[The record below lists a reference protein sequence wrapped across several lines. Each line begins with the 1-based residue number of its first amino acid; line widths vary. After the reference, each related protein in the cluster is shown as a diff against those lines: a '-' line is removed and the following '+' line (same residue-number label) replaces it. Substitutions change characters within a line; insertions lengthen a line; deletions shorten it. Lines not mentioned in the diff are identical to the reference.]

1 MTKKIF
7 YTLFFFAL
15 LFWNRPI
22 FAYNGSVPL
31 TSGALDTMVCDAPA
45 PDSFRVT
52 SIASD
57 LVSLGW
63 IPAWSNATQTI
74 EVILQDSSGGLTV
87 YFDNSVPGDAYILS
101 SLDPGIYKVIISTNC
116 LSGETS
122 IKKSEVQFSFKIIDL
137 IIAGRI
143 PKDPVAVEDCGSINY
158 MDHEWV
164 GFKVTE
170 IETGVSNMF
179 EFALKEGNIPQI
191 KRVEYNNPIVAVDE
205 AGIYPTFTVPLVK
218 TNLSFQM
225 DDLNNSVQNNLVNIG
240 FVVCSDNFTSPP
252 SITLCVDYFNPPI
265 PWKPNYKFRALTA
278 ESVITTYPNEPGSA
292 GDKSHHENNI
302 GDEFIVQSPFGSNL
316 NVFIPEVPSICGPGF
331 CYLFNLKGQKI
342 LSYSFGLDSP
352 QMTLPVGFLTSGYY
366 YLQIETACFV
376 KNFKVVKTE

>member
-7 YTLFFFAL
+7 YTLFFLAF
-15 LFWNRPI
+15 LFWNSPI

-31 TSGALDTMVCDAPA
+31 GRGAMDAILCDAPA

-52 SIASD
+52 GIASD

-63 IPAWSNATQTI
+63 IPAWTNATQTI

-101 SLDPGIYKVIISTNC
+101 SLDPGTYKAIISTNC
-116 LSGETS
+116 SNGETS
-122 IKKSEVQFSFKIIDL
+122 FKKSEVQFSFKIIDL

-143 PKDPVAVEDCGSINY
+143 PKAPVAVEDCGSIKY
-158 MDHEWV
+158 LEHEWV
-164 GFKVTE
+164 GFEVTE

-179 EFALKEGNIPQI
+179 EFVFSEGNIPQI
-191 KRVEYNNPIVAVDE
+191 KRIVYNNPIVAVDE
-205 AGIYPTFTVPLVK
+205 NGTYPTFSFPSVK

-225 DDLNNSVQNNLVNIG
+225 DDLNDGVPDNLVNIG
-240 FVVCSDNFTSPP
+240 FIICADNFTSPP
-252 SITLCVDYFNPPI
+252 TVTLCVDYLNPPI
-265 PWKPNYKFRALTA
+265 VWKPNYKFRALTA
-278 ESVITTYPNEPGSA
+278 ESVVTTFPNEPGSA
-292 GDKSHHENNI
+292 GDKSDQENNI
-302 GDEFIVQSPFGSNL
+302 GDKFIVQSPFGSNL
-316 NVFIPEVPSICGPGF
+316 NVFIPEVPTTCGPGF
-331 CYLFNLKGQKI
+331 CHLFNMKGQKI

-352 QMTLPVGFLTSGYY
+352 QLTLPVGFLISGFY

-376 KNFKVVKTE
+376 KNFKVVKAD